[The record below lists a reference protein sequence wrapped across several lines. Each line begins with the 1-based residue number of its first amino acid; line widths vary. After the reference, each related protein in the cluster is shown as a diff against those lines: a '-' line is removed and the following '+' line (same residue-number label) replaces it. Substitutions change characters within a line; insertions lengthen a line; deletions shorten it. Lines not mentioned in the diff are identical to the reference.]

1 MPTIDG
7 AGHNLTKLM
16 QNGASHVK
24 FQGMCT
30 IDGCAAKPIAKG
42 LCSKHYMRVR
52 RGGDAS
58 KKRKPGP
65 NPDKWRADSRK
76 TLGEMS
82 DRTFAR
88 YEPATRMLREANIDF
103 KPFFEAATRPNGSFN
118 VSRLYC
124 LAVFAVIAKEKAIKD
139 ARRQAVKG

>member
-1 MPTIDG
+1 MPTKDG

-30 IDGCAAKPIAKG
+30 IDGCAANPIAKG

-58 KKRKPGP
+58 KKRKKLLDVLRDQFRRLDFCERSSRFLRGRLLCGCVPQLP
-65 NPDKWRADSRK
+65 SPVSLLLRRARPAALARG
-76 TLGEMS
+76 LGLALQ
-82 DRTFAR
+82 AR
-88 YEPATRMLREANIDF
+88 HRGR
-103 KPFFEAATRPNGSFN
+103 
-118 VSRLYC
+118 
-124 LAVFAVIAKEKAIKD
+124 
-139 ARRQAVKG
+139 